1 MWWIRLDHEYNICIH
16 EIEYT
21 QKFLWGP
28 GPCQMEGGFPACI
41 FPVYWGDYVLR
52 SNDGKVLGVIEAKR
66 CTPNWAWTLSQG
78 IAQCVW
84 QLATLK
90 ESQKCLGLKKCQGF
104 LFGKVLVTFLCEKM
118 IKWKPKMLKRWVLFW
133 HSEVEVLASCCFKFY
148 DHPAWC
154 VNKVRVA
161 SHGWVK

>member
-1 MWWIRLDHEYNICIH
+1 MHAWNWIYPEVVVGFGSMSN
-16 EIEYT
+16 
-21 QKFLWGP
+21 
-28 GPCQMEGGFPACI
+28 GGRVSCLHF
-41 FPVYWGDYVLR
+41 WGDYVLR
-52 SNDGKVLGVIEAKR
+52 SNGGQVLAVIEAKR

-90 ESQKCLGLKKCQGF
+90 ESQKCLGLKENVKGF
-104 LFGKVLVTFLCEKM
+104 LFAKVLVTFLCVKRWWSPSPRCWNDEFCFDIRKM
-118 IKWKPKMLKRWVLFW
+118 I
-133 HSEVEVLASCCFKFY
+133 KFY